1 MRICFSPHHHL
12 WRSRG
17 TIAALRCS
25 SRGLLKASI
34 GSPPASPRSPSSQLG
49 CRDWR
54 QPEPRPPSGG
64 EGDAPSLPLFKE
76 AVVVVLAGALALA
89 GCGYALVGRGNA
101 LPPDIRKVYIKPIEN
116 RTGHQRVDQ
125 AVTLAIGD
133 EMVKRQRFTLTT
145 SREGADAELS
155 GAVVG
160 FGATPVTFD
169 AAGRATAYELSLT
182 ASMVFKRT
190 SDEKIIWQN
199 ASYNFRQNFPLT
211 ASNAFVDLEYSAIDQ
226 AAKAFAQ
233 TLVSDLLEGF

>member
-1 MRICFSPHHHL
+1 MRTLSFEHRTRRP
-12 WRSRG
+12 
-17 TIAALRCS
+17 A
-25 SRGLLKASI
+25 GLLLLA
-34 GSPPASPRSPSSQLG
+34 AAV
-49 CRDWR
+49 
-54 QPEPRPPSGG
+54 GG
-64 EGDAPSLPLFKE
+64 T
-76 AVVVVLAGALALA
+76 VALA

-133 EMVKRQRFTLTT
+133 EMVKRHRFALTS

-182 ASMVFKRT
+182 ASMAFKRI
-190 SDEKIIWQN
+190 SDDKVIWQN
-199 ASYNFRQNFPLT
+199 NSYNFRQNFPLT

>member
-1 MRICFSPHHHL
+1 MKI
-12 WRSRG
+12 RSLLLPS
-17 TIAALRCS
+17 AA
-25 SRGLLKASI
+25 
-34 GSPPASPRSPSSQLG
+34 
-49 CRDWR
+49 
-54 QPEPRPPSGG
+54 
-64 EGDAPSLPLFKE
+64 
-76 AVVVVLAGALALA
+76 AVALAGAALTLA

-101 LPPDIRKVYIKPIEN
+101 LPPDIQRVYIKPMEN

-133 EMVKRQRFTLTT
+133 EMVKRHRFTLTT

-182 ASMVFKRT
+182 ASMVFKRI

>member
-1 MRICFSPHHHL
+1 MRT
-12 WRSRG
+12 RSLLLLP
-17 TIAALRCS
+17 ALV
-25 SRGLLKASI
+25 A
-34 GSPPASPRSPSSQLG
+34 
-49 CRDWR
+49 
-54 QPEPRPPSGG
+54 
-64 EGDAPSLPLFKE
+64 LPVVI
-76 AVVVVLAGALALA
+76 AVVAGALSLT

-101 LPPDIRKVYIKPIEN
+101 LPPDIHKVYIKPIEN

-125 AVTLAIGD
+125 AVTVAIAD
-133 EMVKRQRFTLTT
+133 EMVKRQRFTLTS

-155 GAVVG
+155 GTVVG

-182 ASMVFKRT
+182 ASMVFKRI
-190 SDEKIIWQN
+190 SNDKVIWQN
-199 ASYNFRQNFPLT
+199 ASYNFREKFPLT

>member
-1 MRICFSPHHHL
+1 MRVRQLAHRNPWPAGL
-12 WRSRG
+12 LPLA
-17 TIAALRCS
+17 AALA
-25 SRGLLKASI
+25 GITGII
-34 GSPPASPRSPSSQLG
+34 G
-49 CRDWR
+49 
-54 QPEPRPPSGG
+54 
-64 EGDAPSLPLFKE
+64 
-76 AVVVVLAGALALA
+76 VMALA

-101 LPPDIRKVYIKPIEN
+101 LPPDIRKLYIKPIEN

-133 EMVKRQRFTLTT
+133 EMVKRHRFTLTS

-169 AAGRATAYELSLT
+169 QAGRATAYELSLT
-182 ASMVFKRT
+182 ASMVFKRI
-190 SDEKIIWQN
+190 SDDKVIWQN
-199 ASYNFRQNFPLT
+199 KSYNFRQNFPLT

>member
-1 MRICFSPHHHL
+1 MRT
-12 WRSRG
+12 RSLLSL
-17 TIAALRCS
+17 TAA
-25 SRGLLKASI
+25 G
-34 GSPPASPRSPSSQLG
+34 
-49 CRDWR
+49 
-54 QPEPRPPSGG
+54 
-64 EGDAPSLPLFKE
+64 
-76 AVVVVLAGALALA
+76 VVVAGALALA

-101 LPPDIRKVYIKPIEN
+101 LPPDIRKVYLKPIEN

-133 EMVKRQRFTLTT
+133 ELVKRQRFALTT

-182 ASMVFKRT
+182 ASMVFKRI
-190 SDEKIIWQN
+190 SDDKVIWQN

>member
-1 MRICFSPHHHL
+1 MRVPMTSR
-12 WRSRG
+12 RSLLLPMLAA
-17 TIAALRCS
+17 AAL
-25 SRGLLKASI
+25 
-34 GSPPASPRSPSSQLG
+34 
-49 CRDWR
+49 
-54 QPEPRPPSGG
+54 
-64 EGDAPSLPLFKE
+64 APLAPL
-76 AVVVVLAGALALA
+76 APIALT

-101 LPPDIRKVYIKPIEN
+101 LPADIRKIYIKPIEN

-133 EMVKRQRFTLTT
+133 EMVKRQRFALTT

-169 AAGRATAYELSLT
+169 TAGRATAYELSLT
-182 ASMVFKRT
+182 ASIAFKRVA
-190 SDEKIIWQN
+190 DDKVIWQN
-199 ASYNFRQNFPLT
+199 ANYNFRENFPLS

-226 AAKAFAQ
+226 AAKAFAR

>member
-1 MRICFSPHHHL
+1 MRRVFP
-12 WRSRG
+12 
-17 TIAALRCS
+17 A
-25 SRGLLKASI
+25 
-34 GSPPASPRSPSSQLG
+34 PASCRRALG
-49 CRDWR
+49 LV
-54 QPEPRPPSGG
+54 P
-64 EGDAPSLPLFKE
+64 ALLPVA
-76 AVVVVLAGALALA
+76 AVAAALALA

-145 SREGADAELS
+145 TREGADAELS

-169 AAGRATAYELSLT
+169 QAGRATAYELSLT
-182 ASMVFKRT
+182 ASMVFKRI
-190 SDEKIIWQN
+190 SDDKVIWQN

>member
-1 MRICFSPHHHL
+1 MRTRTRFF
-12 WRSRG
+12 RSEGEGGAIG
-17 TIAALRCS
+17 TRLNLALTVSAALI
-25 SRGLLKASI
+25 LI
-34 GSPPASPRSPSSQLG
+34 
-49 CRDWR
+49 
-54 QPEPRPPSGG
+54 
-64 EGDAPSLPLFKE
+64 
-76 AVVVVLAGALALA
+76 

-116 RTGHQRVDQ
+116 HTGHQRVDQ
-125 AVTLAIGD
+125 AVTLAIGN
-133 EMVKRQRFTLTT
+133 ELVKRQRFTLTS

-169 AAGRATAYELSLT
+169 TSGRATAYELSLT
-182 ASMVFKRT
+182 ASIAFKRT
-190 SDEKIIWQN
+190 TDDKIIWQN
-199 ASYNFRQNFPLT
+199 KAYNFRQNFPLT

>member
-1 MRICFSPHHHL
+1 MRADEI
-12 WRSRG
+12 SRRRLLPLRPLAA
-17 TIAALRCS
+17 AAL
-25 SRGLLKASI
+25 LASLT
-34 GSPPASPRSPSSQLG
+34 LG
-49 CRDWR
+49 
-54 QPEPRPPSGG
+54 
-64 EGDAPSLPLFKE
+64 
-76 AVVVVLAGALALA
+76 

-101 LPPDIRKVYIKPIEN
+101 LPPDIRKIYIKPIEN

-133 EMVKRQRFTLTT
+133 EMVKRQRFALTT

-169 AAGRATAYELSLT
+169 TAGRATAYELSLT
-182 ASMVFKRT
+182 ASIAFKRVA
-190 SDEKIIWQN
+190 DDKVIWQN
-199 ASYNFRQNFPLT
+199 ANYNFRENFPLS

-226 AAKAFAQ
+226 AAKAFAR